1 MRKRTEKKVNMK
13 MRDTEK
19 RTMMK
24 RANTNGVRKV
34 MNGTGITEKIRRH
47 MRGAI

>member
-1 MRKRTEKKVNMK
+1 MKNLSMK

-34 MNGTGITEKIRRH
+34 MNGTGITKRIRRH